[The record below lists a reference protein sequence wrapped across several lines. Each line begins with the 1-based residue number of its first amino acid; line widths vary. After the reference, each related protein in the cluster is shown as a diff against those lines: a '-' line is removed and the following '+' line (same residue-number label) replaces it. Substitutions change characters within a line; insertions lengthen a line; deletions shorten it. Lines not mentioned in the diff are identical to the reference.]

1 VTLAAVLDSVLHRL
15 AQLGYYVEPE
25 RKALDA
31 RAQRK
36 IVRAHDAMITRHT
49 PKWRKRASEA
59 FRLDYRNASA
69 IVSGAK
75 KKALQRKASIAWREV
90 LDDLYAYFDGQSEE
104 QWRAMFMP
112 LVRGVVVETG
122 KRWSTAL
129 GMQFD
134 VQNLEAR
141 NWFNQYVLTFAQEVS
156 DTTKGNIAQIMAR
169 AQAEGA
175 SIPQVQAQL
184 DALFERYISGELPTD
199 DDFDWFTD
207 RTPAYRTELIARDQ
221 IQRSSNAGS
230 SEIFTS
236 WGVKSRTWLT
246 AIDGRE
252 RPEHAEMNG
261 KVEPMGEPWQLST
274 GDRLMFPGDG
284 SLGADLSQIIQCRCV
299 EAPIVD

>member
-1 VTLAAVLDSVLHRL
+1 MTLAAVLDSVLHRL

-104 QWRAMFMP
+104 QWRAMFIP

-207 RTPAYRTELIARDQ
+207 RTPAYRTEMIARTE

-230 SEIFTS
+230 SEIFKAF
-236 WGVKSRTWLT
+236 GAPRKEWLT

-252 RPEHAEMNG
+252 RPEHAAANG
-261 KVEPMGEPWQLST
+261 QVVSIDAPFIVGGEQL
-274 GDRLMFPGDG
+274 MYPGDPAG
-284 SLGADLSQIIQCRCV
+284 SAGTTINCRCA
-299 EAPIVD
+299 EAPVFD

>member
-1 VTLAAVLDSVLHRL
+1 
-15 AQLGYYVEPE
+15 
-25 RKALDA
+25 
-31 RAQRK
+31 
-36 IVRAHDAMITRHT
+36 MITRHT
-49 PKWRKRASEA
+49 PKWRERASEA

-69 IVSGAK
+69 IVAGAK

-104 QWRAMFMP
+104 QWRAMFIP

-169 AQAEGA
+169 AQADGA

-207 RTPAYRTELIARDQ
+207 RTPAYRTEMIARTE
-221 IQRSSNAGS
+221 IQRSSNS
-230 SEIFTS
+230 SSQEIFKTF
-236 WGVKSRTWLT
+236 GAPRKEWLT

-252 RPEHAEMNG
+252 RPEHAAANG
-261 KVEPMGEPWQLST
+261 QIVAIDAPFIVGGEQL
-274 GDRLMFPGDG
+274 MYPGDPAG
-284 SLGADLSQIIQCRCV
+284 SAGNTIQCRCA
-299 EAPIVD
+299 EAPVFD

>member
-1 VTLAAVLDSVLHRL
+1 MTTLASVLASVLHRL
-15 AQLGYYVEPE
+15 AQLGYYIEPE

-36 IVRAHDAMITRHT
+36 IARAHDAMITRHT

-59 FRLDYRNASA
+59 FTLDYRNASA
-69 IVSGAK
+69 IVAGAK
-75 KKALQRKASIAWREV
+75 KNALQRKASIAWREV
-90 LDDLYAYFDGQSEE
+90 EQDLYTYFDGQSED

-141 NWFNQYVLTFAQEVS
+141 NWFNSYVMTFAQEVS

-184 DALFERYISGELPTD
+184 DALFERYISGELPTA
-199 DDFDWFTD
+199 DDFEWFTD
-207 RTPAYRTELIARDQ
+207 RTPAYRTELIARTE
-221 IQRSSNAGS
+221 INRSSNS
-230 SEIFTS
+230 SSQEIFKTF
-236 WGVKSRTWLT
+236 GAPRKEWLT

-252 RPEHAEMNG
+252 RPEHAAANG
-261 KVEPMGEPWQLST
+261 QVVAIDAPFIVGGEQL
-274 GDRLMFPGDG
+274 MYPGDPAASIG
-284 SLGADLSQIIQCRCV
+284 NSANCRCAS
-299 EAPIVD
+299 APIFD